1 MVCLRYAIVNTLR
14 KADDN
19 DDDDD
24 DDDDDNNNNNM
35 IFIEIILCNKPI
47 LKI

>member
-24 DDDDDNNNNNM
+24 DDNNNNM